1 MPFQSL
7 NCYELWIS
15 IKPILQMV
23 KWRFSDFRDQ
33 VHNSKWAPLLRR
45 RQRQNERDSGFKL
58 YVSQRS
64 ISEEARKL
72 KMTEMERKL
81 LPDGTGL
88 IQHC

>member
-1 MPFQSL
+1 
-7 NCYELWIS
+7 
-15 IKPILQMV
+15 
-23 KWRFSDFRDQ
+23 
-33 VHNSKWAPLLRR
+33 LRR